1 MRTRIGDKATM
12 DHVGPLLDEIA
23 ACRVCAKKLAHSPRP
38 VVQLG
43 AKARVLL
50 IGQAPGRKVHDSG
63 VPWDDDSGR
72 RLRDWM
78 GIGEA
83 DFYDPG
89 KVAMLPMGF
98 CYPGKASG
106 GDRPPRP
113 ECAPLWHGRA
123 LEVLPPDRLTLLI
136 GTYAHARYAPGKG
149 TLAERVRRGSGSPDV
164 FVLPHPAWRSA
175 LWMRDNPWFEVAIL
189 PELRAAVAA
198 RIR

>member
-1 MRTRIGDKATM
+1 MRTRIGDKAGM
-12 DHVGPLLDEIA
+12 DRLATLLNEIA
-23 ACRVCAKKLAHSPRP
+23 ACRVCAEKLAHPPRP

-43 AKARVLL
+43 SSARILL

-106 GDRPPRP
+106 GDLPPRP
-113 ECAPLWHGRA
+113 ECAPLWHARA

-149 TLAERVRRGSGSPDV
+149 TLAERVRRGTGSPDV
-164 FVLPHPAWRSA
+164 FVLPHPAWRSV
-175 LWMRDNPWFEVAIL
+175 LWMKDNPWFEADIL

-198 RIR
+198 RIG